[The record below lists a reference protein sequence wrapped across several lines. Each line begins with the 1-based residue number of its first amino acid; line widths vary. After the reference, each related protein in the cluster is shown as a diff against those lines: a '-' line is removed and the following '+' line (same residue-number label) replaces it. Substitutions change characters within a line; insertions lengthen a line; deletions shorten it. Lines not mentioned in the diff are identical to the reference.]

1 MISYPDRISFYLIL
15 IYTILLFYYSI
26 QLLVYTDEF
35 ALNVLGSFNHSIAG
49 LCEIIG
55 IIFLSLSVGLLFTVF
70 KGTQNQNILY
80 LTILIMQILITINF
94 WRYIITDSP
103 GETDINTILYNA
115 IIFSLMSILLIIVI
129 YRLRKSLFNS
139 S

>member
-55 IIFLSLSVGLLFTVF
+55 IIFLSLTVGLLFTVF

>member
-35 ALNVLGSFNHSIAG
+35 ALDVLGFFNHSIAG

-70 KGTQNQNILY
+70 KGTKNQNILY
-80 LTILIMQILITINF
+80 LTILIMQILI
-94 WRYIITDSP
+94 DH
-103 GETDINTILYNA
+103 
-115 IIFSLMSILLIIVI
+115 LLVI
-129 YRLRKSLFNS
+129 YFYMQMHISLFLELLEIFR
-139 S
+139 

>member
-1 MISYPDRISFYLIL
+1 MISNPDRISFYLIL

-55 IIFLSLSVGLLFTVF
+55 IIFLSLTVGLLFTVF

>member
-1 MISYPDRISFYLIL
+1 MIIYPDRISFYLIL
-15 IYTILLFYYSI
+15 IYTILLLYYSI

-35 ALNVLGSFNHSIAG
+35 ALDVLGFFNHSIAG

-70 KGTQNQNILY
+70 KGTKNQNILY
-80 LTILIMQILITINF
+80 LTILIMQILITINL

-129 YRLRKSLFNS
+129 YRLRKSLFNRS
-139 S
+139 

>member
-1 MISYPDRISFYLIL
+1 MINYPDRISFYLIL

-55 IIFLSLSVGLLFTVF
+55 IIFLSLTVGLLFTVF